1 MKPITLMSTLLKPFC
16 SPLLQSYII
25 FFSLLTTL
33 TFSSVD
39 PKFQACEPKTCGNG
53 QNISYPF
60 YIQGTQEPFCGNPGF
75 ELSCGKNGFPIL
87 NLINTNYTIHQIF
100 YNNNTLRVSNPVF
113 SQSNT
118 TACIAPTQNI
128 TVGEYR
134 FRFAPNQRDL
144 LLFYGCDITSAGEEM
159 QEHRIGC
166 STENRTSS
174 VVAFYREDQN
184 LSLMRENCK
193 GSRLVNTV
201 VEDGKGGI
209 QEALKKGFILNW
221 NASNCSECTN
231 SGGRCGFD
239 LDPDTYAFRCYCPD
253 RVHAVKCGS
262 REREITHHKLVV
274 IVATALGVA
283 LLMIVIYYF
292 RGRLWKEEC
301 KAHQEFEAFLRNHG
315 PLAVRRY
322 SYLDIKKMT
331 SSFVEKLGQG
341 GYGVV
346 YKGKL
351 HDESIVAVKRI
362 EANEEL
368 ALRNIT
374 NESDRERMRKM
385 VIVSLWCIQTNQSDR
400 PTMRTVV
407 EMLEGRI
414 ENLTMPPK
422 PFLSSP
428 SGSMRHSSTD

>member
-1 MKPITLMSTLLKPFC
+1 MNPIILLSTLLKPFC

-33 TFSSVD
+33 TLSSVD

-113 SQSNT
+113 SESNT

-128 TVGEYR
+128 TIGKYR

-144 LLFYGCDITSAGEEM
+144 LLFYGCDLTSVGEEM

-166 STENRTSS
+166 SAENRTSS
-174 VVAFYREDQN
+174 VVAFYREHQN
-184 LSLMRENCK
+184 LSLVRENCK
-193 GSRLVNTV
+193 GSRLVNAV
-201 VEDGKGGI
+201 VEDGKRGI
-209 QEALKKGFILNW
+209 QEALKKGFMLNW

-253 RVHAVKCGS
+253 RVHAVKCG
-262 REREITHHKLVV
+262 
-274 IVATALGVA
+274 
-283 LLMIVIYYF
+283 
-292 RGRLWKEEC
+292 RG
-301 KAHQEFEAFLRNHG
+301 
-315 PLAVRRY
+315 
-322 SYLDIKKMT
+322 
-331 SSFVEKLGQG
+331 
-341 GYGVV
+341 
-346 YKGKL
+346 
-351 HDESIVAVKRI
+351 
-362 EANEEL
+362 
-368 ALRNIT
+368 
-374 NESDRERMRKM
+374 
-385 VIVSLWCIQTNQSDR
+385 
-400 PTMRTVV
+400 
-407 EMLEGRI
+407 
-414 ENLTMPPK
+414 
-422 PFLSSP
+422 
-428 SGSMRHSSTD
+428 